1 MKLFRKMLPV
11 LFMALFIVLVSL
23 VLYNRIVKQETERC
37 WQELSTTAQN
47 VNQEITTKFADE
59 FVKLHLIGELM
70 TADSL
75 YETDQIEQL
84 HIEMIQPT
92 TIFAR
97 IDVLYPD
104 NTIVSNGEEYVLED
118 ESMLEVLSFAEVSAK
133 GECLT
138 PRIKDFITGKDCVY
152 YVLPV
157 PIDGETQA
165 ILIGCIEVEGL
176 SDIFQPLIYNG
187 LANICIIDSE
197 DGNFIMDS
205 WHDELGN
212 SFAMENRDRVEEYK
226 DVDLKQ
232 DIRNH
237 KTGAIAFESKT
248 TGDILYMYYMP
259 MEGLNWQL
267 AIFAQEKVL
276 FENLFV
282 LKKLFVAIR
291 ILELVVLFLYF
302 GWNISTVNQ
311 LEKSNREIEKQR
323 QKLHQ
328 LSYLDALTG
337 MYNRNK
343 YIDDSTALRKQALE
357 KIGVTFID
365 LNGLK
370 QINDTMSHDAGD
382 RYLKDASREIWKIFS
397 EHCYRIGGDEFVIL
411 MQCIEYDIFTQ
422 KMEMLQTNMQNA
434 KVSVS
439 IGWIWKEKCMDLEEM
454 LAEAEKQMYE
464 EKKQYYLVHDRR
476 RR

>member
-1 MKLFRKMLPV
+1 MKTIRKMMPV
-11 LFMALFIVLVSL
+11 LLMASFIVLVSL

-59 FVKLHLIGELM
+59 LVKLHLIGELM

-75 YETDQIEQL
+75 FEMDQIEQL

-92 TIFAR
+92 TIFTR

-118 ESMLEVLSFAEVSAK
+118 ESVLEFFSFDEVAAK
-133 GECLT
+133 GAHMT
-138 PRIKDFITGKDCVY
+138 SRMKDFITGKDCIY

-165 ILIGCIEVEGL
+165 ILIGYIEADGL

-205 WHDELGN
+205 WHEELGN
-212 SFAMENRDRVEEYK
+212 AFAMEQRELVEEYK

-237 KTGAIAFESKT
+237 KTGAIAFESQT

-259 MEGLNWQL
+259 MEGLDWQL

-276 FENLFV
+276 FENLFA
-282 LKKLFVAIR
+282 LKNLFVAAR
-291 ILELVVLFLYF
+291 ILEIAVLCLYF
-302 GWNISTVNQ
+302 GWNISTVHQ
-311 LEKSNREIEKQR
+311 LEKSNQEIEKQR

-328 LSYLDALTG
+328 ISYLDMLTR

-343 YIDDSTALRKQALE
+343 YMDDWATLRKQTVE
-357 KIGVTFID
+357 KIGVAFID

-370 QINDTMSHDAGD
+370 QINDTMSHEAGD
-382 RYLKDASREIWKIFS
+382 RYLKSAAEEIRRMFS
-397 EHCYRIGGDEFVIL
+397 EHSYRIGGDEFVIL
-411 MQCIEYDIFTQ
+411 VHSMEQDTFAQ
-422 KMEMLQTNMQNA
+422 KIKVLQENLENV

-439 IGWIWKEKCMDLEEM
+439 TGWIWAETCVDLDEM
-454 LAEAEKQMYE
+454 LNEAEKRMYE
-464 EKKQYYLVHDRR
+464 EKRKYYLVHDRR
-476 RR
+476 R

>member
-1 MKLFRKMLPV
+1 MKTIRKMMPV
-11 LFMALFIVLVSL
+11 LLMASFIVLVSL

-59 FVKLHLIGELM
+59 LVKLHLIGELM

-75 YETDQIEQL
+75 FEVDQIEQL
-84 HIEMIQPT
+84 HIEMIQPK
-92 TIFAR
+92 TIFTR

-104 NTIVSNGEEYVLED
+104 NTIVSNGKEYVLED
-118 ESMLEVLSFAEVSAK
+118 ERVLEFFSFDEVAAK
-133 GECLT
+133 GEHMT
-138 PRIKDFITGKDCVY
+138 SRMKDFITGKDCIY

-165 ILIGCIEVEGL
+165 ILIGYIEADGL

-212 SFAMENRDRVEEYK
+212 AFAMEQRELVEEYK

-237 KTGAIAFESKT
+237 KTGAIAFESQT

-259 MEGLNWQL
+259 MEGFDWQL
-267 AIFAQEKVL
+267 AIFAPEAVL
-276 FENLFV
+276 FENLFA
-282 LKKLFVAIR
+282 LRKLFVVAR
-291 ILELVVLFLYF
+291 ILEIAVLCLYF

-311 LEKSNREIEKQR
+311 LETSNQEIEKQR
-323 QKLHQ
+323 QKLQ
-328 LSYLDALTG
+328 QISYLDMLTR

-343 YIDDSTALRKQALE
+343 YMDDWALLRKQTVE
-357 KIGVTFID
+357 KIGIAFID

-370 QINDTMSHDAGD
+370 QINDTMSHEAGD
-382 RYLKDASREIWKIFS
+382 RYLKSAAEEIRRMFS
-397 EHCYRIGGDEFVIL
+397 EHSYRIGGDEFVIL
-411 MQCIEYDIFTQ
+411 VHGIEHDIFAQ
-422 KMEMLQTNMQNA
+422 KIKTLQENLENVQ
-434 KVSVS
+434 VSVS
-439 IGWIWKEKCMDLEEM
+439 TGWIWKEACVDLDEM
-454 LAEAEKQMYE
+454 LNEAEKRMYE
-464 EKKQYYLVHDRR
+464 EKRKYYLVHDRR
-476 RR
+476 R